1 MIISIILFVLLFI
14 TTIIVKLMQKNDT
27 QGKLKRFNEIIER
40 PAYKPVLFI
49 QEILLYLYLVLS
61 YVDFQ

>member
-27 QGKLKRFNEIIER
+27 QGKLKRFNEIYNRTVSAEEKAREEKSGVYWI
-40 PAYKPVLFI
+40 K
-49 QEILLYLYLVLS
+49 
-61 YVDFQ
+61 

>member
-27 QGKLKRFNEIIER
+27 QGKLKRFNEIIEM
-40 PAYKPVLFI
+40 ALIVQFLIIVNDIFSCLFKRFYCTFI
-49 QEILLYLYLVLS
+49 
-61 YVDFQ
+61 

>member
-27 QGKLKRFNEIIER
+27 VYFEDF
-40 PAYKPVLFI
+40 LFY
-49 QEILLYLYLVLS
+49 QNQTAPE
-61 YVDFQ
+61 

>member
-27 QGKLKRFNEIIER
+27 QGKLKRLM
-40 PAYKPVLFI
+40 KL
-49 QEILLYLYLVLS
+49 
-61 YVDFQ
+61 